1 MGWHW
6 PFRGF
11 LGDPNSAAEVGNLAP
26 GKANIS
32 LSEMCPCLHALTQK
46 LPAVVLAAFIK
57 TSKSQREL
65 RFTVK
70 MVLVSCFYVPKNY
83 FS

>member
-1 MGWHW
+1 MAWHW

-11 LGDPNSAAEVGNLAP
+11 PGDPNSAAEVGNLAP

-32 LSEMCPCLHALTQK
+32 FLEMCPCLHALTQK
-46 LPAVVLAAFIK
+46 LPAVGLTAFIK

-70 MVLVSCFYVPKNY
+70 MVLV
-83 FS
+83 